1 MSKSSKNKHYA
12 LSQMK
17 ELRQQY
23 VEMVELGKR
32 NHKALMQHKA
42 QLREQQAKESMQDWE
57 TIKRE
62 STQLRLL

>member
-17 ELRQQY
+17 ELRKEFIY
-23 VEMVELGKR
+23 MKELGEK

>member
-1 MSKSSKNKHYA
+1 MSKSAKNKHYA